1 MNALHQELSSQ
12 GFSVVGVPCNQ
23 FNKEEP
29 GWNGTEIMDGLKHV
43 RPGGGFVPSFPMTE
57 KVDVNGERQHP
68 LYVYLKYFCPPID
81 DIFRD
86 FLYYHPMAIDDVHW
100 NFEKFLVGRN
110 GRVAARYH
118 PKVLPE
124 DIRDDILLEI
134 KKPNPFPRGS
144 GISVPV
150 PGVVG

>member
-68 LYVYLKYFCPPID
+68 LYVYLK
-81 DIFRD
+81 
-86 FLYYHPMAIDDVHW
+86 
-100 NFEKFLVGRN
+100 KFLVGRD

-134 KKPNPFPRGS
+134 KKPNPFPRAS
-144 GISVPV
+144 GIPVPV